1 MAILRIA
8 LTIEY
13 DPSVWYDDDESKRWF
28 FERALAPGA
37 LVLYSCLPGEDV
49 GEVIAADIIDDNAPA
64 MRKVYERGDGEYDP
78 SGAK

>member
-13 DPSVWYDDDESKRWF
+13 GPSVWYDDDESKRWLF
-28 FERALAPGA
+28 GRVLDPRQ
-37 LVLYSCLPGEDV
+37 LVLHSNESGDSV
-49 GEVIAADIIDDNAPA
+49 GTIIAADVIDDNAPA